1 MYMRFSQRSEN
12 LEPSVTLGASEKAKQ
27 LKAQGADV
35 LSLTVG
41 EPDFTT
47 PVHIQEAAVEAIRSG
62 KTSFYT
68 PTAGIPQ
75 LKQAIVAYLKKYYGL
90 SYDTSETMVTD
101 GAKFALYTL
110 FQAILN
116 QGDEVI
122 IPVPYW
128 VSYGEQVKLAAGTPI
143 FVTGKEENQF
153 KVTAEQLEE
162 ARTKNTKAVIL
173 NSPSNPTGMIYSK
186 EELEKI
192 GAWAVEHDILIVSD
206 DIYGRLVYDD
216 NVFTP
221 IATIS
226 EKIRRQ
232 TLIVNGVS
240 KSYSMTGWRI
250 GFVAGDKDLIKVM
263 SDIASQSTSNPAA
276 ASQYAAAEAL
286 NGPQDSV
293 EEMRKAFEER
303 MKRIYPLLLEIPGFK
318 LQRPQGAFYFFP
330 NVKET
335 MEICGYNDVT
345 EFTEALLNEAHVA
358 TVTGQGFGSNENI
371 RISYATD
378 MKTLEEMVKRIKE
391 FVEKKR
397 QN

>member
-1 MYMRFSQRSEN
+1 MQFSKRSRN

-47 PVHIQEAAVEAIRSG
+47 PVHIQEAAIEAIRSG
-62 KTSFYT
+62 QTSFYT
-68 PTAGIPQ
+68 PTSGIPQ
-75 LKQAIVAYLKKYYGL
+75 LKQAIVAYLKQYYGL
-90 SYDTSETMVTD
+90 TYDTSETMVTD

-110 FQAILN
+110 FQAILDPD
-116 QGDEVI
+116 DEVI

-143 FVTGKEENQF
+143 FVEGKEENQF
-153 KVTAEQLEE
+153 KITAEQLEAATTE
-162 ARTKNTKAVIL
+162 HTKALIL

-186 EELEKI
+186 EELEAI
-192 GAWAVEHDILIVSD
+192 GEWAVKHDILIVSD

-250 GFVAGDKDLIKVM
+250 GFVAGNKELIQAM

-276 ASQYAAAEAL
+276 VSQFAAAEAL

-303 MKRIYPLLLEIPGFK
+303 MKRIYPLLLEIPGVK
-318 LQRPQGAFYFFP
+318 LQKPQGAFYFFP

-335 MEICGYNDVT
+335 MEICGYND
-345 EFTEALLNEAHVA
+345 
-358 TVTGQGFGSNENI
+358 
-371 RISYATD
+371 
-378 MKTLEEMVKRIKE
+378 
-391 FVEKKR
+391 
-397 QN
+397 

>member
-1 MYMRFSQRSEN
+1 MKFSQRSEN

-47 PVHIQEAAVEAIRSG
+47 PVHIQEAAVKAIRSG

-250 GFVAGDKDLIKVM
+250 GFVAGDKDLIKAM